1 MFKAALRAKE
11 IATATWAM
19 VLTADGTVGDA
30 LELPNSASK
39 GKQGGPR
46 IPLKDELRTAPAIL
60 AAALDRRSGHRI
72 STHLDS
78 DIPVGRI
85 ARSRLRAGTFH
96 SRYPFTSPPLT
107 A

>member
-39 GKQGGPR
+39 GKQGGP
-46 IPLKDELRTAPAIL
+46 
-60 AAALDRRSGHRI
+60 H
-72 STHLDS
+72 STQ
-78 DIPVGRI
+78 G
-85 ARSRLRAGTFH
+85 
-96 SRYPFTSPPLT
+96 
-107 A
+107 